1 MSHAA
6 PDPGMVAR
14 AEHWLEEHVA
24 PEIDDLRDVAAK
36 VRTLAPA
43 LVTIANL
50 AVKLAEAADPAAA
63 PEVAL
68 LADGAKEAAQ
78 VIEAIAAALSADRM

>member
-6 PDPGMVAR
+6 PPPGIAEHI
-14 AEHWLEEHVA
+14 EHWLQEHVA
-24 PEIDDLRDVAAK
+24 PEIDDLKDVAAK

-50 AVKLAEAADPAAA
+50 AVKLAEVADPAAA
-63 PEVAL
+63 PEVEL

-78 VIEAIAAALSADRM
+78 VIEAIAAALNASRM

>member
-6 PDPGMVAR
+6 DTGLMAHIRAFFERDVEPDLNDVK
-14 AEHWLEEHVA
+14 
-24 PEIDDLRDVAAK
+24 DVAAK

-43 LVTIANL
+43 LVTIANV

-63 PEVAL
+63 PEVEL
-68 LADGAKEAAQ
+68 LADGAKDAAQ
-78 VIEAIAAALSADRM
+78 VIEAIAAALNADRM

>member
-6 PDPGMVAR
+6 PPPGI
-14 AEHWLEEHVA
+14 AEHIRHWFESDVKPDLDDLKNVAGQVRKLA
-24 PEIDDLRDVAAK
+24 PEVA
-36 VRTLAPA
+36 V
-43 LVTIANL
+43 IASL

-78 VIEAIAAALSADRM
+78 VIEAIAAALAASGM